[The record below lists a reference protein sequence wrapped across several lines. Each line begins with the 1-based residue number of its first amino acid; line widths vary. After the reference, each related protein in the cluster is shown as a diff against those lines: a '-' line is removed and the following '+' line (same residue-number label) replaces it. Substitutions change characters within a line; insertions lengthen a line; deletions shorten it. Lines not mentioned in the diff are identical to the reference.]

1 MDLIECFGRLGFSR
15 QEATLYL
22 LLCREGPLTGYEAA
36 KLSGITRS
44 NVYLALAGLEE
55 KGGAYRS
62 EGEAVRYGAVPIGE
76 LAANLRRSLEESL
89 TYIERN
95 VPEKKGEDEPF
106 YTITGRRHV
115 IDKMK
120 NMILLAAERL
130 YISIDQ
136 GLWPQIA
143 AEIEKAV
150 HKGRKTVI
158 VTDFPL
164 ELAGVTVYRHHKEP
178 GQIRLIVDSSE
189 VLTGEIGRDAT
200 ANCLYSKNRNLVQ
213 LIKDSLTNE
222 IKLVEIGQ
230 NGGNVSKQDSPT
242 TF

>member
-1 MDLIECFGRLGFSR
+1 MELIECFGQLGFSR
-15 QEATLYL
+15 QEASLYL
-22 LLCREGPLTGYEAA
+22 LLCREGLLTGYEAA

-76 LAANLRRSLEESL
+76 LVANLRRALEASLA
-89 TYIERN
+89 YIEGN
-95 VPEKKGEDEPF
+95 VPEQKKEAEPF
-106 YTITGRRHV
+106 YTISGRYHV
-115 IDKMK
+115 VDKMK
-120 NMILLAAERL
+120 NMILQAGERL
-130 YISIDQ
+130 YISVDQ
-136 GLWPQIA
+136 GHWDQVEE
-143 AEIEKAV
+143 EIKKAV
-150 HKGRKTVI
+150 AKGRKTVI

-164 ELAGVTVYRHHKEP
+164 TLAGATIYQHHKDP

-200 ANCLYSKNRNLVQ
+200 ANCLYSKNKNLVQ

-222 IKLVEIGQ
+222 IKLIGMDQ
-230 NGGNVSKQDSPT
+230 KSLEN
-242 TF
+242 